1 MKVGH
6 DLPMT
11 RDRVGA
17 AAPGRPVER
26 SSAAAVKDFME
37 SNNPGEGV
45 QL

>member
-11 RDRVGA
+11 VAHVGA
-17 AAPGRPVER
+17 AAPGRPAER
-26 SSAAAVKDFME
+26 SSALAIQNFME
-37 SNNPGEGV
+37 RNNPVEGV